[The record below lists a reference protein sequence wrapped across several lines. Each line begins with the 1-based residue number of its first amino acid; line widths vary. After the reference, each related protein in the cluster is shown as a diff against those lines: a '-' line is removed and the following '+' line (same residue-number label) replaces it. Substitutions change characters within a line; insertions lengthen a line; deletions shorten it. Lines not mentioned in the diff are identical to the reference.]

1 MPTREYVRELITR
14 VPLARIFRSNLS
26 VPRKKSLSFQRYPTM
41 LPMVLFKY
49 FSYVRIYEYMYVGKY
64 LLRPLTSRMHARPTY
79 GKYVLLIVE
88 SLLRLSRLS

>member
-1 MPTREYVRELITR
+1 
-14 VPLARIFRSNLS
+14 
-26 VPRKKSLSFQRYPTM
+26 
-41 LPMVLFKY
+41 MVLFKY

-88 SLLRLSRLS
+88 SLLRLSGLS